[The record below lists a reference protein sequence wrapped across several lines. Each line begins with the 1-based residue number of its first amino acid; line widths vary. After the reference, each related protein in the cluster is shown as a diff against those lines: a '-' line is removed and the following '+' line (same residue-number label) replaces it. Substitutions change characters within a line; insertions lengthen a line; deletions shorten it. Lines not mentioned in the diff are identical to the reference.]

1 MGKQWLTDK
10 YSGSR
15 KTGFQQEESYDVWS
29 VQRVYRKGA
38 ALRPL
43 VAYWKRETVSLQR
56 EVAWWVLEE
65 VQCSWR
71 KEKLSPVQLVSP
83 LTVSR

>member
-1 MGKQWLTDK
+1 MTDK

-15 KTGFQQEESYDVWS
+15 KTGFQQENYDVWS

-43 VAYWKRETVSLQR
+43 VTYWKRETVSLQR
-56 EVAWWVLEE
+56 ESSMVGVGVSAMFLEKRE
-65 VQCSWR
+65 IIASTAC
-71 KEKLSPVQLVSP
+71 VS
-83 LTVSR
+83 SDSF